1 VEADV
6 PVLPVALRYRN
17 AQGKPS
23 SAPAYAGDTT
33 FWDCLRAITLS
44 TGLRA
49 ELEFLP
55 PLPAGLDRRELAS
68 RAEHDLACAL
78 GLSIGSA
85 SADTSTSST
94 HSPEASAA
102 DGLAS

>member
-1 VEADV
+1 MTIRLAVGC
-6 PVLPVALRYRN
+6 LALAFMTAGCARHD
-17 AQGKPS
+17 AAFQ
-23 SAPAYAGDTT
+23 PASGQTGGVQY
-33 FWDCLRAITLS
+33 

-85 SADTSTSST
+85 SADTSTST
-94 HSPEASAA
+94 PSPEASSA